1 MSGTISPTMIMAA
14 AGLMKGTGLQVSG
27 EMTSTL
33 STFDGLPLTQSTN
46 NLIASLNDAGIAL
59 PTIPSFLTGNVNG
72 TQLTSTIS
80 DTANNIAPDTKKFVS
95 NFSGASAFGS
105 ASFAWS
111 AAITEASS
119 KGFGD
124 FGLGMSKFSDL
135 ASGGLSKIMSPAG
148 GLPLPALPGGLSLP
162 ALPGGL
168 SLPSLPSLPGISVA
182 QLTAK
187 PDFAALKNVFSGFGK
202 AFDPSNLQKMFD
214 PAGYI
219 KNLNKQGLGDIGGL
233 RDQLEEAGIDPD
245 NPESADP
252 VLLRNILANIKGSD
266 LQKIVTETGIVLPA
280 TANLQSAAD
289 MLDAKNILPGDVI
302 SKLPGGSLAGLG
314 NALGSMG
321 GTFKSSTDLANMLGG
336 IEVPE
341 LPHLDSLDKLVPDD
355 VMAEFKPM
363 LGSGGGPFGN
373 PTLQDIIGTASG
385 HGHTNAFKSIIDSH
399 NKIMQSPVGQSF
411 KAASDALA
419 ADPTNPAKL
428 AAFEAANTAL
438 AQAQNADL
446 AAVVKKAS
454 DSVEASMQQLTTE
467 TSNQTVAGIDPAAA
481 ETPGPTQL
489 LGMASKLHDMGLDK
503 QQLGFNDMLNNM
515 ATNDKYGDA
524 LRATLMEG
532 KNIAAQA
539 AAGIPNTTKID
550 PAAVLKKLQSG

>member
-46 NLIASLNDAGIAL
+46 NLIASLNGAGIAL
-59 PTIPSFLTGNVNG
+59 PAIPSFLSGNVNG

-148 GLPLPALPGGLSLP
+148 GLPLPAMPGGLSLP
-162 ALPGGL
+162 AIPGGS
-168 SLPSLPSLPGISVA
+168 SLPTLPSLPGISVA

-187 PDFAALKNVFSGFGK
+187 PDFAALKNVFNNFGN

-219 KNLNKQGLGDIGGL
+219 KNLNKQGLGDVGGL
-233 RDQLEEAGIDPD
+233 RDQLEEAGVDPD

-252 VLLRNILANIKGSD
+252 VLLRNILATIKGSD

-289 MLDAKNILPGDVI
+289 MLEANNILPSDVI
-302 SKLPGGSLAGLG
+302 SKLPGGSLTGLG

-321 GTFKSSTDLANMLGG
+321 GTFKSSADLANMLGG
-336 IEVPE
+336 IKVPE

-399 NKIMQSPVGQSF
+399 NKIMQSPVGQNF

-467 TSNQTVAGIDPAAA
+467 TSNQTVAGIDPVSA

-489 LGMASKLHDMGLDK
+489 LGLASKLHDMGLDK

-524 LRATLMEG
+524 IRATLMEG